1 MKNIET
7 ILAEAGVELTE
18 EQKAA
23 INKAV
28 NENFKSMSD
37 WQKQHDKAEN
47 LTEQLNTAKEALKKF
62 DGVDAD
68 GLNQQIA
75 DLKAQM
81 EAKEK
86 EYNAQ
91 LAERDFSELV
101 KEAIGEAGGINAR
114 AITALLDV
122 ETLKTS
128 KNQREDIKNAL
139 KTLAEAE
146 DSKMLFQ
153 TSEAGEEGQQ
163 GDVIGTVKKGGNND
177 QDALM
182 REVMGLPPLKEG

>member
-1 MKNIET
+1 MIIHTAEGAVKTDSRRRWRTNRKNIET
-7 ILAEAGVELTE
+7 ILAEACVELTE
-18 EQKAA
+18 EQKAV

-28 NENFKSMSD
+28 NENFKSMSV

-75 DLKAQM
+75 DLKVQM

-101 KEAIGEAGGINAR
+101 KEAIGEAGELKKNVLIVLAGNV
-114 AITALLDV
+114 TTNCLMTSLL
-122 ETLKTS
+122 
-128 KNQREDIKNAL
+128 QFPI
-139 KTLAEAE
+139 
-146 DSKMLFQ
+146 Q
-153 TSEAGEEGQQ
+153 IIQ
-163 GDVIGTVKKGGNND
+163 
-177 QDALM
+177 
-182 REVMGLPPLKEG
+182 

>member
-1 MKNIET
+1 MIIHTAEGAVKTDSRRRWRTNRKNIET

-47 LTEQLNTAKEALKKF
+47 LTEQLNMAKEELKKF

-75 DLKAQM
+75 DLKVQM

-101 KEAIGEAGGINAR
+101 KEVIGEAGELKKNVLIVLAGNV
-114 AITALLDV
+114 TTNCLMTSLL
-122 ETLKTS
+122 
-128 KNQREDIKNAL
+128 QFPI
-139 KTLAEAE
+139 
-146 DSKMLFQ
+146 Q
-153 TSEAGEEGQQ
+153 IIQ
-163 GDVIGTVKKGGNND
+163 
-177 QDALM
+177 
-182 REVMGLPPLKEG
+182 